1 MRSRPRSRSVR
12 SASVALIAMAALGLS
27 VSPAVSAVSPSG
39 NSNITSFGYAV
50 SPDTVRAGGLVK
62 LSSSGCDVPSVTA
75 SSGVFDTVQLVEG
88 HPKLIR
94 VDSDAKVGARY
105 TVNFTC
111 NGESGHTT
119 LTIAGGTRA
128 SAFPSAAP
136 TAFPSADP
144 SQTPGTTP
152 APTAAIQG
160 GFGGSVGG
168 LNTPEA
174 LIGGALL
181 VTAAAGGLLLVR
193 RRRNG
198 DHA

>member
-12 SASVALIAMAALGLS
+12 PAAVALIAMAALGLS

-39 NSNITSFGYAV
+39 DSNITSFGYGV
-50 SPDTVRAGGLVK
+50 SPGTVRAGGLVK

-88 HPKLIR
+88 HPKLVR
-94 VDSDAKVGARY
+94 VDSDAKPGAQY

-119 LTIAGGTRA
+119 LTIASGARA
-128 SAFPSAAP
+128 SAAPS
-136 TAFPSADP
+136 TSPSADP

-160 GFGGSVGG
+160 GFGGTAGG

-181 VTAAAGGLLLVR
+181 ATATAGGLLLVR